1 MEVERILTRVVVS
14 YLFLLI
20 LLRLSA
26 KRTIAESRSF
36 DFVLAIIIG
45 ELFDG
50 YCWNEEPA
58 GKFMAAVGTIFLLDG
73 IIKLLAYLD
82 KRFARLVDFPPE
94 VAMRDGRPVR
104 GSLRAEQI
112 RENDLE
118 MMLRQAAGIERNGW
132 AEVAVAHIESSGKPS
147 VIKHEWAK
155 NAQKADAERLSALGS
170 GGAQPPDRPTG

>member
-1 MEVERILTRVVVS
+1 MEVERILIRVVVS

-26 KRTIAESRSF
+26 KRTIAESTSF

-50 YCWNEEPA
+50 YCWKEVPA
-58 GKFMAAVGTIFLLDG
+58 GKFMAAVGTIFMLDG
-73 IIKLLAYLD
+73 IIKLWVYFD

-94 VAMRDGRPVR
+94 VMMRDGKPMREV
-104 GSLRAEQI
+104 LRAEQI
-112 RENDLE
+112 SENDLE
-118 MMLRQAAGIERNGW
+118 MMIRHKAGIERNEW
-132 AEVAVAHIESSGKPS
+132 VEVAVARIESSGKPS

-155 NAQKADAERLSALGS
+155 NARKADAGRLATHGS
-170 GGAQPPDRPTG
+170 GGTQSPDRPTE